1 LGQFRL
7 GRLRAA
13 VYHPRLNGLVLFEG
27 MEPEDVQPGPARAF
41 LFRPGED
48 KRPMDL
54 AAEGDISI
62 LATACAWTMEPHTDD
77 ILFFASDGIF
87 RVTVRER

>member
-1 LGQFRL
+1 
-7 GRLRAA
+7 
-13 VYHPRLNGLVLFEG
+13 
-27 MEPEDVQPGPARAF
+27 
-41 LFRPGED
+41 
-48 KRPMDL
+48 MDL